1 MNIQELKNKKV
12 GFVALGCAK
21 NTVGLEKMI
30 STIKNFG
37 MRIVSDERDAN
48 IMVINSCAFLASTRQ
63 EGFDLIKE
71 FSALKSSNLE
81 KIILTGCLPNYRL
94 QDVSKKLAGV
104 DLILTQ
110 DRNAHI
116 VEEIAKLYG
125 INLTCEY
132 DGFSRTLTTPNHYAF
147 LRIADGCDNFCSYC
161 TIPYITG
168 RYRSEPIDSLVREAK
183 ALVSNGARELIL
195 VAQDITTYGKDLY
208 GRVELKNLI
217 DQLSNITDLKR
228 IRLVYCYPEHIT
240 DELIDIIKDN
250 DKVCKY
256 IDIPLQHIANNVLKK
271 MNRQNTKENTLAL
284 IQKLRAQIPDIQI
297 RTTFILGFPHETE
310 KDFEELCDFVR
321 TQKLNQVGF
330 FAYSREFGT
339 PAYEMDGQIDE
350 RTKRDRLARLAEIQ
364 YDVVEEN
371 NRAQIGKEY
380 VCIADEIVDG
390 KTIMHSQYQMP
401 RDDSAVIVNRPLQIG
416 GEYMVKIVG
425 LDGYDLLGEI
435 SK

>member
-30 STIKNFG
+30 ATIKNFG
-37 MRIVSDERDAN
+37 MQIVNDEHEAN

-71 FSALKSSNLE
+71 FCTLKSGNLE
-81 KIILTGCLPNYRL
+81 KIILTGCLPNYHL
-94 QDVSKKLAGV
+94 QDVSKNLAGV

-125 INLTCEY
+125 VKLTCEY
-132 DGFSRTLTTPNHYAF
+132 DGFSRTLTTPSHYAF

-168 RYRSEPIDSLVREAK
+168 RYRSESLDSLVREAK
-183 ALVSNGARELIL
+183 LLVANGARELIL

-208 GRVELKNLI
+208 GKVELKNLI
-217 DQLSNITDLKR
+217 NQLSAISELKH

-240 DELIDIIKDN
+240 DELIDIIKTN

-256 IDIPLQHIANNVLKK
+256 IDIPLQHISNSVLKK

-284 IQKLRAQIPDIQI
+284 IQKLRKEIPDIQI
-297 RTTFILGFPHETE
+297 RTTFILGFPQETE
-310 KDFEELCDFVR
+310 KDFNELCEFVR

-330 FAYSREFGT
+330 FAYSQEPGT
-339 PAYEMDGQIDE
+339 PASAMDGQVSE
-350 RTKRDRLARLAEIQ
+350 SVKHDRLSRLAEIQ

-371 NRAQIGKEY
+371 NHAQIGREY
-380 VCIADEIVDG
+380 ICVADEIIDG

-425 LDGYDLLGEI
+425 YDGYDLLGEI

>member
-30 STIKNFG
+30 ATIKNFG
-37 MRIVSDERDAN
+37 MQIVNDEHEAN

-71 FSALKSSNLE
+71 FGVLKSGNLE
-81 KIILTGCLPNYRL
+81 KIILTGCLPNYHL
-94 QDVSKKLAGV
+94 QDVSKNLVGV

-125 INLTCEY
+125 VKLTCEY
-132 DGFSRTLTTPNHYAF
+132 DGFSRTLTTPSHYAF

-168 RYRSEPIDSLVREAK
+168 RYRSESLDSLVREAK
-183 ALVSNGARELIL
+183 SLVANGARELIL

-208 GRVELKNLI
+208 GKVELKNLI
-217 DQLSNITDLKR
+217 NQLSAISELKR

-240 DELIDIIKDN
+240 DELIDIIKTN

-256 IDIPLQHIANNVLKK
+256 IDIPLQHISNSVLKK

-284 IQKLRAQIPDIQI
+284 IQKLRKEIPDIQI
-297 RTTFILGFPHETE
+297 RTTFILGFPQETE
-310 KDFEELCDFVR
+310 KDFNELCEFVR

-330 FAYSREFGT
+330 FAYSQEPGT
-339 PAYEMDGQIDE
+339 PASEMDGQVSE
-350 RTKRDRLARLAEIQ
+350 SVKHDRLSRLAEIQ

-371 NRAQIGKEY
+371 NHAQIGREY
-380 VCIADEIVDG
+380 ICVADEIIDG

-425 LDGYDLLGEI
+425 YDGYDLLGEI

>member
-1 MNIQELKNKKV
+1 M
-12 GFVALGCAK
+12 
-21 NTVGLEKMI
+21 
-30 STIKNFG
+30 
-37 MRIVSDERDAN
+37 
-48 IMVINSCAFLASTRQ
+48 
-63 EGFDLIKE
+63 
-71 FSALKSSNLE
+71 
-81 KIILTGCLPNYRL
+81 
-94 QDVSKKLAGV
+94 
-104 DLILTQ
+104 
-110 DRNAHI
+110 
-116 VEEIAKLYG
+116 
-125 INLTCEY
+125 
-132 DGFSRTLTTPNHYAF
+132 
-147 LRIADGCDNFCSYC
+147 
-161 TIPYITG
+161 
-168 RYRSEPIDSLVREAK
+168 
-183 ALVSNGARELIL
+183 
-195 VAQDITTYGKDLY
+195 AQDITTYGKDLY

-240 DELIDIIKDN
+240 DELIDIIKNN

-297 RTTFILGFPHETE
+297 RTTFILGFPHETK

-350 RTKRDRLARLAEIQ
+350 RTKHDRLAHLAEIQ
-364 YDVVEEN
+364 YGVVEEN

>member
-30 STIKNFG
+30 ASIKNFG
-37 MRIVSDERDAN
+37 MQIVNDEHEAN

-71 FSALKSSNLE
+71 FCTLKSGNLE
-81 KIILTGCLPNYRL
+81 KIILTGCLPNYHL
-94 QDVSKKLAGV
+94 QDVSKNLAGV
-104 DLILTQ
+104 DLILMQ

-125 INLTCEY
+125 VKLTCEY
-132 DGFSRTLTTPNHYAF
+132 DGFSRTLTTPSHYAF

-168 RYRSEPIDSLVREAK
+168 RYRSESLDGLVREAK
-183 ALVSNGARELIL
+183 SLVANGARELIL

-208 GRVELKNLI
+208 GKVELKNLI
-217 DQLSNITDLKR
+217 NQLSAISELKR

-240 DELIDIIKDN
+240 DELIDIIKTN
-250 DKVCKY
+250 GKVCKY
-256 IDIPLQHIANNVLKK
+256 IDIPLQHISNSVLKK

-284 IQKLRAQIPDIQI
+284 IQKLRKEIPDIQI
-297 RTTFILGFPHETE
+297 RTTFILGFPQETE
-310 KDFEELCDFVR
+310 KDFNELCEFVR

-330 FAYSREFGT
+330 FAYSQEPGT
-339 PAYEMDGQIDE
+339 PASEMDGQVSE
-350 RTKRDRLARLAEIQ
+350 SVKHDRLSRLAEIQ

-371 NRAQIGKEY
+371 NHAQIGREY
-380 VCIADEIVDG
+380 ICVADEIIDG

-425 LDGYDLLGEI
+425 YDGYDLLGEI

>member
-30 STIKNFG
+30 ATIKNFG
-37 MRIVSDERDAN
+37 MQIVNDEHEAN

-71 FSALKSSNLE
+71 FCTLKSGNLE
-81 KIILTGCLPNYRL
+81 KIILTGCLPNYHL
-94 QDVSKKLAGV
+94 QDVSKNLAGV
-104 DLILTQ
+104 DLILMQ

-125 INLTCEY
+125 VKLTCEY
-132 DGFSRTLTTPNHYAF
+132 DGFSRTLTTPSHYAF

-168 RYRSEPIDSLVREAK
+168 RYRSESLDGLVREAK
-183 ALVSNGARELIL
+183 SLVANGARELIL

-208 GRVELKNLI
+208 GKVELKNLI
-217 DQLSNITDLKR
+217 NQLSAISELKR

-240 DELIDIIKDN
+240 DELIDIIKTN
-250 DKVCKY
+250 GKVCKY
-256 IDIPLQHIANNVLKK
+256 IDIPLQHISNSVLKK

-284 IQKLRAQIPDIQI
+284 IQKLRKEIPDIQI
-297 RTTFILGFPHETE
+297 RTTFILGFPQETE
-310 KDFEELCDFVR
+310 KDFNELCEFVR

-330 FAYSREFGT
+330 FAYSQEPGT
-339 PAYEMDGQIDE
+339 PASEMDGQVSE
-350 RTKRDRLARLAEIQ
+350 SVKHDRLSRLAEIQ

-371 NRAQIGKEY
+371 NHAQIGREY
-380 VCIADEIVDG
+380 ICVADEIIDG

-401 RDDSAVIVNRPLQIG
+401 RDDSAVIVNRQLQIG

-425 LDGYDLLGEI
+425 YDGYDLLGEI